1 MSYVLRVRIQ
11 RIECL
16 SAQSTNQLHFIQLQ
30 PHPHFEWLRHSVAAP
45 LSEHATNRKK
55 VQRRPVRLVP
65 QRNPMQCRPDV
76 ALCSCIFKWF
86 TELNNATGTSVC
98 YLHWQPG
105 CLTSPFNS
113 IGNCSVRCH
122 QMQLSRWR
130 SRSNTPI
137 IIWLIEPTKIHYR
150 VILHQNLASS
160 CQAAGN
166 FLIEN
171 DRKTALKIKGQG
183 QISPKSNHF
192 YGSPCHI
199 FLPSYINFQSEKNSF
214 FSFFC
219 GYTHAH
225 TQVQKTIPI
234 SLSTAGMKLITNVH
248 NFIST
253 VSSTGID
260 L

>member
-1 MSYVLRVRIQ
+1 MYYVLRVRIQ

-65 QRNPMQCRPDV
+65 QRNPMQRLPDV

-98 YLHWQPG
+98 YLHWQTG

-160 CQAAGN
+160 LVFRLLA
-166 FLIEN
+166 
-171 DRKTALKIKGQG
+171 
-183 QISPKSNHF
+183 
-192 YGSPCHI
+192 I
-199 FLPSYINFQSEKNSF
+199 FLLE
-214 FSFFC
+214 
-219 GYTHAH
+219 
-225 TQVQKTIPI
+225 TIGKQ
-234 SLSTAGMKLITNVH
+234 LSRSKVKVKSRRNLITFMVH
-248 NFIST
+248 HVTYSYQVTSISNQKKIVFFHFSADT
-253 VSSTGID
+253 HTHTYRYRKQYPFHSARLAWS
-260 L
+260 